1 MTRVAPRPEQPRL
14 KCRTP
19 ICRLGEMVGNDGI
32 RRTAHARALIT
43 AGVLALLAAACVPP
57 PVPGVPTVA
66 VHGEIGGF
74 NRPWSLGFTPD
85 GAILVAERG
94 GTLAAVVG
102 GSRTV
107 VGAVPGVVANGEGGL
122 MGLAVD
128 PGFANNHRVFL
139 CHANGTGSSV
149 SDVRIVAA
157 LVAPDYS
164 SVGAFTPILTGIPAG
179 SGNRHLGCR
188 LAFGPD
194 GMLWATTGDAAR
206 GIHPQDGSSLAGKT
220 LRMTTAGAP
229 APGNPGG
236 SLNPYVYTLGH
247 RNPQGIAFRP
257 SDGAAFAVEH
267 GPSCDDEVNLLSA
280 GANYGWA
287 PTGGAGGYGEGVP
300 MTFSGATP
308 AVWSTGCPTIAP
320 SGAAFIS
327 GAHWGALENQIV
339 MAVLKDRQLRF
350 VRMNGNAVV
359 GTDVAVTNKG
369 RLRAAHMGPD
379 GFLWVAQDSSSG
391 SILKVGPL

>member
-1 MTRVAPRPEQPRL
+1 
-14 KCRTP
+14 
-19 ICRLGEMVGNDGI
+19 MVGNDGI
-32 RRTAHARALIT
+32 RKAAHARALI
-43 AGVLALLAAACVPP
+43 VLGTLTLVAAACVPP
-57 PVPGVPTVA
+57 VPSEPPGVPTVG
-66 VHGEIGGF
+66 VHAEVGGF
-74 NRPWSLGFTPD
+74 NRPWALGFTPD
-85 GAILVAERG
+85 GAILVTERG

-102 GSRTV
+102 GTRVV

-128 PGFANNHRVFL
+128 PDFATNRRIFL
-139 CHANGTGSSV
+139 CHANGSGSSV
-149 SDVRIVAA
+149 TDVRIVAA
-157 LVAPDYS
+157 LVAPGYT
-164 SVGAFTPILTGIPAG
+164 SVGSFTPILTGIASG

-194 GMLWATTGDAAR
+194 AMLWATTGDAAR
-206 GIHPQDGSSLAGKT
+206 GIHPQDPTSLAGKV

-236 SLNPYVYTLGH
+236 SLNGHVYTLGH

-257 SDGAAFAVEH
+257 SDGAAFSAEH
-267 GPSCDDEVNLLSA
+267 GPSCDDEVNLLTA

-300 MTFSGATP
+300 MTFSGATQ
-308 AVWSTGCPTIAP
+308 AVWSSGCPTIAP

-327 GAHWGALENQIV
+327 GTHWGALDNQLV

-350 VRMNGNAVV
+350 VRMNGNAVL
-359 GTDVAVTNKG
+359 GTEVAVTDKG

-391 SILKVGPL
+391 SVLKVGPI